1 VRYRRRASPLH
12 AARAVAG
19 GAWCGALAAA
29 ALAAQHPLV
38 LAALAAVVLVGAA
51 GAGVGREVGRIV
63 AWMVPWALV
72 VAVVNMLV
80 VRDGLTVVA
89 RLGEV
94 PVFGQV
100 DLTLEALVYGLLF
113 GTRLLV
119 VAAAFAVFTVAVDPD
134 DLLRVMRRASVRS
147 ALAATL
153 ATRLVPVLAADAA
166 RIDEARR
173 CRADRGGEGTAARL
187 AVLRAV
193 ASGALDRALDVA
205 ATLEVRG
212 YGAYG
217 ARPYGEVA
225 KSSQGLT
232 PWWRRRGARPRNG
245 MAKSSQGLAPW
256 SRHDRAFMASAVGVV
271 ALTIA
276 SRTVGVASFGTYPE
290 LSSDGFDEALAL
302 SVAYAVVAL
311 APFLDRRGIAP

>member
-1 VRYRRRASPLH
+1 MRYRRRASPLH

-19 GAWCGALAAA
+19 GAWCAALAAA
-29 ALAAQHPLV
+29 ALAAEHPLV
-38 LAALAAVVLVGAA
+38 LCVLALIVLAGAL
-51 GAGVGREVGRIV
+51 GAGVAREVGKIA
-63 AWMVPWALV
+63 AWMAPWALV
-72 VAVVNMLV
+72 IALVNMLV
-80 VRDGLTVVA
+80 VRDGLTIVA

-113 GTRLLV
+113 GLRLLV
-119 VAAAFAVFTVAVDPD
+119 VVAAFAVFTVAVDPD

-166 RIDEARR
+166 RVDEARR
-173 CRADRGGEGTAARL
+173 CRADGGGEGAVARV

-212 YGAYG
+212 YGSA
-217 ARPYGEVA
+217 
-225 KSSQGLT
+225 
-232 PWWRRRGARPRNG
+232 RRGGRSGR
-245 MAKSSQGLAPW
+245 PW
-256 SRHDRAFMASAVGVV
+256 SRHDRAFVASAAGVA

-276 SRTVGVASFGTYPE
+276 ARTGSFASFATYPE
-290 LSSDGFDEALAL
+290 LTSDGGALQPIAL
-302 SVAYAVVAL
+302 SVAYALVAL
-311 APFLDRRGIAP
+311 APFLDRRGIAA

>member
-1 VRYRRRASPLH
+1 VRYVRRASPLH

-19 GAWCGALAAA
+19 GAWCAALAVA
-29 ALAAQHPLV
+29 ALAAQSP
-38 LAALAAVVLVGAA
+38 VVLVGLALLVVLGA
-51 GAGVGREVGRIV
+51 VGAGVGREVGRVV

-72 VAVVNMLV
+72 IAVINMLV
-80 VRDGLTVVA
+80 VRQGFTILA

-94 PVFGQV
+94 PPFGQV

-113 GTRLLV
+113 GLRLLV
-119 VAAAFAVFTVAVDPD
+119 VAAAFCLFSAAVDPD
-134 DLLRVMRRASVRS
+134 DLLRVLRRASVRS

-166 RIDEARR
+166 RVSEARR
-173 CRADRGGEGTAARL
+173 CRADGGGEGAVARV

-193 ASGALDRALDVA
+193 ASNALDRALDVA

-212 YGAYG
+212 YGSA
-217 ARPYGEVA
+217 
-225 KSSQGLT
+225 
-232 PWWRRRGARPRNG
+232 RRGGRGGGP
-245 MAKSSQGLAPW
+245 PW
-256 SRHDRAFMASAVGVV
+256 SRHDRAVLASAVLLV

-276 SRTVGVASFGTYPE
+276 VRLGGWASFDTYPE
-290 LSSDGFDEALAL
+290 LHAHGGAGEAWAL

-311 APFLDRRGIAP
+311 LPFADRRGIGA

>member
-19 GAWCGALAAA
+19 GAWCAALAAA

-38 LAALAAVVLVGAA
+38 LAALAVVVLAGAA

-94 PVFGQV
+94 PVFGQI

-113 GTRLLV
+113 GARLLL

-212 YGAYG
+212 YGV
-217 ARPYGEVA
+217 RPHGEMA
-225 KSSQGLT
+225 KSSQGLA
-232 PWWRRRGARPRNG
+232 PRWRRHGARPRNG

-256 SRHDRAFMASAVGVV
+256 SRHDQAFMASAVGVV

-276 SRTVGVASFGTYPE
+276 SRTAGVASFSTYPE
-290 LSSDGFDEALAL
+290 LSSDGFGEALAL